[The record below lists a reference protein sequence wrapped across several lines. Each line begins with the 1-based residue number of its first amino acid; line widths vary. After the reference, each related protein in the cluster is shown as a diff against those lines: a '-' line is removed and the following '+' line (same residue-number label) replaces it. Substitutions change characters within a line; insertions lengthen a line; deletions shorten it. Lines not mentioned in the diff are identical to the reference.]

1 LIEDRRLKTEE
12 RHFRLPSSVFSLQQ
26 MKIAV
31 IKYNSGNVQS
41 VLYALER
48 LGANAELTDD
58 PEVIRAADKVIF
70 PGQGEAST
78 AMNYLKERKLDKL
91 ISEIK
96 QPFLGVCLGLQ
107 LLCEHSEEN
116 DTDCLGIFPVKVK
129 RFNPENSQE
138 FKVPHVGWNEL
149 ENLAD
154 NPLLK
159 DLSTNPFVY
168 YVHSFYAELSEF
180 TIAQTH
186 YIHGFSA
193 LLHKDN
199 YYAIQA
205 HPEKSG
211 LVGEKMLANFLSL

>member
-1 LIEDRRLKTEE
+1 
-12 RHFRLPSSVFSLQQ
+12 
-26 MKIAV
+26 MKVAV

-58 PEVIRAADKVIF
+58 PEKIRAADKVIF

-78 AMNYLKERKLDKL
+78 AMKYLKSRNLDQL
-91 ISEIK
+91 IKDLK
-96 QPFLGVCLGLQ
+96 QPFFGVCLGLQ
-107 LLCEHSEEN
+107 LLCAHSEEN
-116 DTDCLGIFPVKVK
+116 DTTCLGVFPVKVK
-129 RFNPENSQE
+129 KFIPENSQE

-149 ENLAD
+149 ENLSA

-159 DLSTNPFVY
+159 DLPANPFVY
-168 YVHSFYAELSEF
+168 YVHSFYAELASE
-180 TIAQTH
+180 TIASTH
-186 YIHGFSA
+186 YIYDFSA
-193 LLHKDN
+193 MLHRDN

-211 LVGEKMLANFLSL
+211 LVGEKLLENFLKL

>member
-1 LIEDRRLKTEE
+1 
-12 RHFRLPSSVFSLQQ
+12 

-48 LGANAELTDD
+48 LGVNAELTDD

-78 AMNYLKERKLDKL
+78 AMRYLKERKLDQL
-91 ISEIK
+91 ISDIK

-116 DTDCLGIFPVKVK
+116 DTECLGIFPVKVN
-129 RFNPENSQE
+129 RFVPENSQE

-149 ENLAD
+149 ENLAN

-159 DLSTNPFVY
+159 DLPAEPFVY
-168 YVHSFYAELSEF
+168 YVHSFYAELSDY

-186 YIHGFSA
+186 YIHDFSGI
-193 LLHKDN
+193 LHRDN

-211 LVGEKMLANFLSL
+211 LVGEKLLSNFLCI